1 MRFCNISVCYW
12 LCSTAFVIEDCN
24 IISTIE
30 ILNWKKCQLSYF
42 CFLYSSWTFGYSE
55 QLLDPHDIN
64 LRLTVVIMVVLVT
77 CRRRFKTYFN
87 LCSHWPWEQPSLSWK
102 QLPFCLCSPWE
113 GIHEKV
119 KCRVFMWLNSD
130 FKSHYIVSTQS
141 NGSCLCQDANCLVT

>member
-64 LRLTVVIMVVLVT
+64 LRLTVVIMVVFWLHVEGDL
-77 CRRRFKTYFN
+77 KLISTYAHIGLDN
-87 LCSHWPWEQPSLSWK
+87 SQACLENSC
-102 QLPFCLCSPWE
+102 PFVCVH
-113 GIHEKV
+113 HEKV
-119 KCRVFMWLNSD
+119 SMKKLNAG
-130 FKSHYIVSTQS
+130 F
-141 NGSCLCQDANCLVT
+141 LCGLTVTLSLIT